1 MNLSQFKPFKKYSFY
16 NYSIYN
22 QMFVLPYSGLRYIK
36 ATNRVFVSKC
46 RSKQNVHLFT
56 NTNYVILD
64 ITLNWLILL
73 AVICISC

>member
-1 MNLSQFKPFKKYSFY
+1 M
-16 NYSIYN
+16 
-22 QMFVLPYSGLRYIK
+22 LPYSGLRYIK

-64 ITLNWLILL
+64 TTLNWLILL
-73 AVICISC
+73 VITYIYC